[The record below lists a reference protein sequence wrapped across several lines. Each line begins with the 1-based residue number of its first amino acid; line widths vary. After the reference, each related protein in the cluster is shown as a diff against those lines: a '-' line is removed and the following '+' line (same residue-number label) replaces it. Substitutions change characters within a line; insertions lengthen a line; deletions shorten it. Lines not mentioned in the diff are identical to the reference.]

1 MTQTFV
7 KGHQSILQICL
18 CLLRSLFIT
27 KGSWEPPRAAT
38 LRSLEKLTLFN
49 PASIFL
55 PVRYFTAAMTASR
68 RARAQIKVFDDG
80 E

>member
-7 KGHQSILQICL
+7 KWHQSILQICL
-18 CLLRSLFIT
+18 CLRRSLFKT
-27 KGSWEPPRAAT
+27 KGSWDLPRAAT
-38 LRSLEKLTLFN
+38 LCSFGKLTLFN

-55 PVRYFTAAMTASR
+55 PVRHFTAAMTTSR

-80 E
+80 